1 MKRILVAMSG
11 GVDSAVTAALLQEQG
26 YEVAGATM
34 LLRPGGEGEAA
45 DAHEAARRMG
55 LPFHLFSWQDDF
67 QREVIEP
74 FQAVYQAGG
83 TPNPCIFCNRALK
96 FGRFLD
102 AALELGYDGIATGHY
117 ARISF
122 ENGRYLL
129 KTGLDAK
136 KDQAYMLYG
145 LTQRQL
151 SHVLLP
157 LGCLTKDQVRQKAQE
172 LGLTQAHKK
181 DSQDI
186 CFIPNGDYMAYLT
199 GRGMT
204 PTPGHFL
211 GPDGE
216 DFGPHLGAER
226 YTVGQRRWLDIPY
239 GARIYVVGRRG
250 GDILLG
256 PEEALYQK
264 TVFLTDLNFI
274 PFDRPDG
281 PIRGEAVLRY
291 SKRTAPCT
299 LSLTDGGACLTF
311 DTPQRAPTCG
321 QSAVLYQGDLV
332 VGGGIITQLE
342 RKHEDE

>member
-1 MKRILVAMSG
+1 MRRILVAMSG

-172 LGLTQAHKK
+172 LG
-181 DSQDI
+181 
-186 CFIPNGDYMAYLT
+186 
-199 GRGMT
+199 
-204 PTPGHFL
+204 PT
-211 GPDGE
+211 
-216 DFGPHLGAER
+216 
-226 YTVGQRRWLDIPY
+226 
-239 GARIYVVGRRG
+239 
-250 GDILLG
+250 
-256 PEEALYQK
+256 
-264 TVFLTDLNFI
+264 
-274 PFDRPDG
+274 
-281 PIRGEAVLRY
+281 
-291 SKRTAPCT
+291 KRTPRTSALFRTAITWPI
-299 LSLTDGGACLTF
+299 SPVGA
-311 DTPQRAPTCG
+311 
-321 QSAVLYQGDLV
+321 
-332 VGGGIITQLE
+332 
-342 RKHEDE
+342 